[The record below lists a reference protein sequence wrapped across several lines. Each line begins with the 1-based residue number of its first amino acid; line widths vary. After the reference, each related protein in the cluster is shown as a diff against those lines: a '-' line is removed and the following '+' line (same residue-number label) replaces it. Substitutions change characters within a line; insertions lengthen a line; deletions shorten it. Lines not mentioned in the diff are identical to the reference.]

1 MAHREPATWREID
14 ELIATKRPKDYDR
27 AVTLLVDLR
36 DLAGRSGR
44 TAEAEARILELHQ
57 RHSNKPSLLK
67 RFDDKK
73 LGK

>member
-1 MAHREPATWREID
+1 MAHREPATCEID

-36 DLAGRSGR
+36 DLAGRTGR
-44 TAEAEARILELHQ
+44 TAEAKARILELRQ

>member
-1 MAHREPATWREID
+1 MAHREPATLREID

-44 TAEAEARILELHQ
+44 TAEAEARILELRQ

-67 RFDDKK
+67 RLDDKK

>member
-1 MAHREPATWREID
+1 MARREPATWREVE

-36 DLAGRSGR
+36 DLAGRTGR
-44 TAEAEARILELHQ
+44 TAEAEAQILELRQ

>member
-1 MAHREPATWREID
+1 MTRREPATWREVE
-14 ELIATKRPKDYDR
+14 ELIATKCPKDYDR

-44 TAEAEARILELHQ
+44 TAEAEARILGLRQ

-67 RFDDKK
+67 RFNDQK